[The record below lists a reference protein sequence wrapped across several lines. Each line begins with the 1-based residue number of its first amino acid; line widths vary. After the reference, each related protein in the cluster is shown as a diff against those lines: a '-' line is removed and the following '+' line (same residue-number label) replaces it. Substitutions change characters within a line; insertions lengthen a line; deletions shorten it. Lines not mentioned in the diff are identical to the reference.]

1 MQDIN
6 HTITYLGTQTQTY
19 NSKRYL
25 QDRWSVDINGQQFD
39 YTKGEGLRKHNRPVT
54 PKLVDVLHALVLDSE
69 AAGQNFYEFCSAYG
83 YDDDS
88 IKAFDVYRACL
99 DNAKKLRK
107 ALGRNYEEIVDY
119 IRSLEL

>member
-1 MQDIN
+1 MIDIN
-6 HTITYLGTQTQTY
+6 HTITYSGTQTT
-19 NSKRYL
+19 KRYL

-39 YTKGEGLRKHNRPVT
+39 YGTGEGLRKSGLPVT
-54 PKLVDVLHALVLDSE
+54 PKLVDVLHALILESE
-69 AAGQNFYEFCSAYG
+69 AESQNFYEFCSDYG

-99 DNAKKLRK
+99 DNAQKLRK
-107 ALGRNYEEIVDY
+107 ALGRDYASIVGY